1 MSLERCALIVGGGIA
16 VALTGRNF
24 FFDGKPQRFHDEAA
38 AYARVQLMLS
48 LAIFAAAGP
57 GALLYLL
64 LAEIGWQLVGPSP
77 LRAMPHSE
85 PCLALPA
92 TASGQLPPP
101 DRLSLR
107 SLCTPPLPC
116 S

>member
-57 GALLYLL
+57 GALL
-64 LAEIGWQLVGPSP
+64 VGPSP